1 MLKNIIGASIGS
13 HLTKKPAA
21 GGALGATLATA
32 VPFVLSRMSLPTM
45 AALGVGGYLVKRHL
59 DKKKSEEQ
67 AEEMQKVSGV
77 KKAKPTEAPEPELD
91 FEDDPEG
98 EPAGDLLEEDPNGQT
113 TISGDSADLYR
124 RTLDETRALDV
135 DDALQT
141 WEEYL
146 QREGVEYI
154 PRRTRPDGAYQIYV
168 FDPDGHC
175 LELCTEAGVADG

>member
-77 KKAKPTEAPEPELD
+77 KKAKPTEAPDVETGSVINP
-91 FEDDPEG
+91 PPG
-98 EPAGDLLEEDPNGQT
+98 GVVNG
-113 TISGDSADLYR
+113 SGAVSAA
-124 RTLDETRALDV
+124 RAP
-135 DDALQT
+135 T
-141 WEEYL
+141 
-146 QREGVEYI
+146 
-154 PRRTRPDGAYQIYV
+154 
-168 FDPDGHC
+168 
-175 LELCTEAGVADG
+175 